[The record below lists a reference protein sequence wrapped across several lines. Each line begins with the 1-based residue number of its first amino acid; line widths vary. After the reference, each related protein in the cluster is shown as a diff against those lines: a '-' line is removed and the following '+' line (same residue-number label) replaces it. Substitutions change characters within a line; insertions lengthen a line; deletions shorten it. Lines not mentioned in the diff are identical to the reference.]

1 MCGLIQS
8 TNKTKQNWEHAGTK
22 SLICTFGKSL
32 RLEKMILQNP
42 LSINDDRVHLTYIQ
56 YFLLFY
62 HVFEALLDTTLTFVS
77 QSLFLSKRLGV
88 SEMLQLQKHVEQK
101 QEAANSL
108 NLIVEWSAFWQNN
121 RRISYWDSSL
131 SFPNKPQSFG
141 FGMNFFSFMHWCFL
155 RKFQISHKIEPV
167 ETTINETTIICR
179 CESDFPFSYKANAQI
194 LLFSI
199 CFFLHKLISTCKGH
213 FTQRAATTCH
223 GSSFSGW
230 YISGEH
236 QNYNICWNH
245 LCFCNCLL
253 QFFTFLQS
261 CYAGIPEITSL
272 CPLITLNDCVL
283 CHCSKTDGM

>member
-8 TNKTKQNWEHAGTK
+8 TNKTKQNWEHAETK

-32 RLEKMILQNP
+32 WLEKMILQNP

-56 YFLLFY
+56 YFLLFC

-199 CFFLHKLISTCKGH
+199 CFFCINWD
-213 FTQRAATTCH
+213 QRARATSHNVQRQHVMVAHFLVDTFQANIKTIIFAETIFVFAIVCF
-223 GSSFSGW
+223 SSSHFSRVA
-230 YISGEH
+230 
-236 QNYNICWNH
+236 
-245 LCFCNCLL
+245 
-253 QFFTFLQS
+253 TRVFL
-261 CYAGIPEITSL
+261 
-272 CPLITLNDCVL
+272 
-283 CHCSKTDGM
+283 